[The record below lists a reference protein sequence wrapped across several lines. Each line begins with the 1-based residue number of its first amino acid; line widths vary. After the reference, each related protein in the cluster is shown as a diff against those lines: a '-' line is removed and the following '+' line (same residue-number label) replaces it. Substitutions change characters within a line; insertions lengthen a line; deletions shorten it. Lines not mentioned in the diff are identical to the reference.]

1 VTSTFSDQVKDLIG
15 GTLVHRVIRMRLFTG
30 EHHAREE
37 LLGIFLTVTVECMIP
52 TRLDLPDC

>member
-37 LLGIFLTVTVECMIP
+37 PLDIFLTVTLECMVP
-52 TRLDLPDC
+52 TSLDLPNC

>member
-1 VTSTFSDQVKDLIG
+1 MQVIRIFFVTGTFSDQVKDVVG

-37 LLGIFLTVTVECMIP
+37 FLRVF
-52 TRLDLPDC
+52 